1 MKLSCWIILLLM
13 RGSEVIDCN
22 VTECLHKHTDMRYR
36 AISGQKFVVSCDL
49 PSEDPASIFNYSH
62 LYEDQMQWFWKSSD
76 DGEIKMLLRSATANP
91 VFQGNAIWFDP
102 ITVQHS
108 GTYICTNGEKPP
120 RYVNILIAVQT
131 EETANCSGKS
141 PSHRYL
147 LVKQGASITCPGKHC
162 FRNFPHSSVKWY
174 QNGKKIK
181 LQKVK
186 RPSLQLQDDKII
198 LHSVYD
204 RDRGIYICDYLLTD
218 NNTPWKMRTVV
229 NITIISKDTVN
240 PPKILYP
247 SNVTTLEVDVGHLL
261 EMECKAQFGFEL
273 NASSSIQ
280 WYRETSKS
288 KLLVQQ
294 KRVDPKGIE
303 GQTFSD
309 IFNLTNVNEED
320 LNSHFICLA
329 QNSVGHS
336 TGIFKLRRKREKV
349 LYFLLALCCI
359 IIALFG
365 VVLGGM
371 LAYWRWID
379 LVLFYRYYLAKDET
393 LGDCK
398 EFDAFVSHATPNSL
412 GAHHALFEEEQFA
425 LEYLPQVLE
434 NEYGYKLCLMERNIL
449 PGGAYTD
456 DIVNAIKSSRR
467 AIMILTPSYF
477 KNRESIFELEAAVN
491 TALEDKTLKLILIQ
505 FESFQEPQSLPSKVK
520 TALRILPRINWKTS
534 TSPTANKQF
543 WKKLQYHMPV
553 KHTKEA
559 GSKWLFFSSSSYWPW
574 SKDNQEGTRGRNT
587 EKDLGRNSPKVETYQ
602 GRGCS

>member
-393 LGDCK
+393 LG
-398 EFDAFVSHATPNSL
+398 
-412 GAHHALFEEEQFA
+412 
-425 LEYLPQVLE
+425 
-434 NEYGYKLCLMERNIL
+434 
-449 PGGAYTD
+449 AYTD

>member
-1 MKLSCWIILLLM
+1 MKLSCWIVLLLM
-13 RGSEVIDCN
+13 RGSEVIDCS

-49 PSEDPASIFNYSH
+49 PSEAPASIFNYSH

-76 DGEIKMLLRSATANP
+76 DGEIKMLRRNATTNP

-120 RYVNILIAVQT
+120 RSVNILIAVQT

-229 NITIISKDTVN
+229 NVTIISKDTVN

-303 GQTFSD
+303 GQTFRD

-393 LGDCK
+393 L
-398 EFDAFVSHATPNSL
+398 
-412 GAHHALFEEEQFA
+412 
-425 LEYLPQVLE
+425 
-434 NEYGYKLCLMERNIL
+434 
-449 PGGAYTD
+449 GAYTD

>member
-303 GQTFSD
+303 GQTFRD
-309 IFNLTNVNEED
+309 LFNLTNVNEED

-329 QNSVGHS
+329 QNSIGHS
-336 TGIFKLRRKREKV
+336 TGIFKLRRKTEKV

-359 IIALFG
+359 IIALFA

-393 LGDCK
+393 L
-398 EFDAFVSHATPNSL
+398 
-412 GAHHALFEEEQFA
+412 
-425 LEYLPQVLE
+425 
-434 NEYGYKLCLMERNIL
+434 
-449 PGGAYTD
+449 GAYTD

-491 TALEDKTLKLILIQ
+491 TAWEDKTLKLILIQ

-520 TALRILPRINWKTS
+520 TALRILPRVTWKTS

-574 SKDNQEGTRGRNT
+574 SKDNQEGNRGRNT
-587 EKDLGRNSPKVETYQ
+587 EKDLGRNFPKVET
-602 GRGCS
+602 